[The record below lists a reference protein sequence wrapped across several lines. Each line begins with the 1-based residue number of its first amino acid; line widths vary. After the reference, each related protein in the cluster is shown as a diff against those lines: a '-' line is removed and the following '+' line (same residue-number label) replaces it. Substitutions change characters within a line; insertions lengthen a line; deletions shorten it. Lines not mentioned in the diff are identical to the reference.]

1 MAAPKIGSTTDDLTS
16 VGRRDAFH
24 FPGVLV
30 TSDHALEPKQD
41 VRFTDSSCTKVEPAH
56 ENERM
61 AVVDPFVT
69 AAHIPTGLAF
79 WVFLAPGFVDNLVHH
94 FEIRDFQSNDVTVK
108 TSSDVRRL
116 EEEAQNDKKLSAD
129 RALQHGGGEC
139 DWTRCGRLLKII
151 LVLLA
156 MSATGVVNINQEY
169 LADTDWYERVILV
182 RSS

>member
-129 RALQHGGGEC
+129 RALQSQLDNATQRVATLITTVEAIEDHLGITSNEC
-139 DWTRCGRLLKII
+139 DGCG
-151 LVLLA
+151 
-156 MSATGVVNINQEY
+156 
-169 LADTDWYERVILV
+169 
-182 RSS
+182 